1 MTYKEAKKQA
11 KHIRELAD
19 MLVGKIRESEQLMFL
34 EEVRIPKA
42 IATDIVFELDKLATK
57 YEETVQCCEEEISI
71 TIKL

>member
-1 MTYKEAKKQA
+1 
-11 KHIRELAD
+11 